1 MGTRVN
7 LHAANA
13 GLAYFGM
20 VFAADFALGVLR
32 VFFVTPRLGETVAV
46 LFELP
51 VMLALSWL
59 ACRWLITGLD
69 VSPRVT
75 TRLIMGGL
83 AFAILM
89 AAEFAISKIAFGRSL
104 WDHLD
109 HFCELPALL
118 GLAVAVALAMI
129 TPSGSTPID
138 RLAAQRL
145 MSTTMGT

>member
-1 MGTRVN
+1 MGARVH

-13 GLAYFGM
+13 GLAYFGV
-20 VFAADFALGVLR
+20 VFAAGFGLGVLR

-51 VMLALSWL
+51 VILALSWL
-59 ACRWLITGLD
+59 ACRWLITRLD

-75 TRLIMGGL
+75 ARLIMGGL

-89 AAEFAISKIAFGRSL
+89 AAEFAVSKFAVGRSL

-109 HFCELPALL
+109 HYRELPALL
-118 GLAVAVALAMI
+118 GLAGQVAFALF
-129 TPSGSTPID
+129 PII
-138 RLAAQRL
+138 QR
-145 MSTTMGT
+145 